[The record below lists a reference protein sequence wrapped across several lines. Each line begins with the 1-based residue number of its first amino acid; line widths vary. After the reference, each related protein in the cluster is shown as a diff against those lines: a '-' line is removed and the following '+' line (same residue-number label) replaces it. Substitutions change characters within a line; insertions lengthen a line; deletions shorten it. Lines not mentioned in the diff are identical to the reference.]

1 MTNRDIHVTLS
12 HFEDSDYECKH
23 SKLKIQMDESGDNP
37 QVFEL
42 TGMTAESAFRL
53 ITEIIHVSV
62 IEENDK
68 NSKED

>member
-12 HFEDSDYECKH
+12 HFKDSDYECKH

-42 TGMTAESAFRL
+42 T
-53 ITEIIHVSV
+53 
-62 IEENDK
+62 
-68 NSKED
+68 

>member
-1 MTNRDIHVTLS
+1 
-12 HFEDSDYECKH
+12 
-23 SKLKIQMDESGDNP
+23 
-37 QVFEL
+37 
-42 TGMTAESAFRL
+42 MTAESAFRL